1 MKRKKRTGNAAAG
14 TRPRTNVPKEIGRY
28 VEGRIVDLSDASRY
42 YRRFAKEVIPR
53 LQPVLKAK
61 GDDRYQLA
69 AGFFPFYIEVLRQI
83 IGLHYGLPY
92 MNPGDFPAYALYHAG
107 RHFGMATLVPMDDRT
122 IEQEFEVWPPTRPVS
137 EAWERFGKSGF
148 PINRVNYFA
157 VPPCDAEALR
167 VGEQGKERL
176 ALRLRFSHNR
186 QALPKVTVEIEGEPV
201 CVLMKAT
208 QTLNSREGHAVRDE
222 AKKIW
227 RLVVKKLSSWAGIS
241 QAGRGRPRENLGR
254 QAAFL
259 LDHRGLIWPKVV
271 ERLCRKKHRHNM
283 NCKENLR
290 RQRRQFWASLRRA
303 SSMLPP
309 LSSLGKK

>member
-14 TRPRTNVPKEIGRY
+14 TRSQTTVPKEMRRY
-28 VEGRIVDLSDASRY
+28 VRGRIVDLSDASRY
-42 YRRFAKEVIPR
+42 YRRFANEVFPR
-53 LQPVLKAK
+53 LQPVLKTK

-69 AGFFPFYIEVLRQI
+69 AGFFPFYIEVLQQL

-107 RHFGMATLVPMDDRT
+107 RHFRIATLVPMDDRT
-122 IEQEFEVWPPTRPVS
+122 IGQEFELWPPTRPVS

-148 PINRVNYFA
+148 PINREGYFA

-167 VGEQGKERL
+167 VGEPGKGRL

-201 CVLMKAT
+201 CVLMKGM
-208 QTLNSREGHAVRDE
+208 QSLNPRERRAVRDE

-227 RLVVKKLSSWAGIS
+227 RLMVKKLSSWAGIS
-241 QAGRGRPRENLGR
+241 QAGPGHPAENLGGH
-254 QAAFL
+254 AAFL
-259 LDHRGLIWPKVV
+259 HDHRGLTWLQVA
-271 ERLCRKKHRHNM
+271 
-283 NCKENLR
+283 ENLCPLR
-290 RQRRQFWASLRRA
+290 HKHESCKLNFRIQAIQFYQHLRKA
-303 SSMLPP
+303 VPP
-309 LSSLGKK
+309 PFGSRKTIP